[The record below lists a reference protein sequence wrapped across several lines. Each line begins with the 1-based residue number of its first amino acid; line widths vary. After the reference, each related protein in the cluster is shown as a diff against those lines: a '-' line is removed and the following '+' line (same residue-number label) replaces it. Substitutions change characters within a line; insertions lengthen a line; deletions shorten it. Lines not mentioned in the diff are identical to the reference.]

1 MRQTTKLLAAIAASA
16 ACSAALAQDTGFYVG
31 AALGQSSYREACAD
45 FNRVAGTGGNAF
57 TCTRED
63 TAGKLFAGWRFLR
76 YLAAEVSYI
85 DYGEAKATSAV
96 AGAPATG
103 TSKVKAAGISALGIL
118 PVGERF
124 SILGRLGLLETRTRT
139 QVSGAVS
146 GLEDKDETEMHV
158 GIGALYQFSRGRG
171 WGMRLEYE
179 RLNDSKI
186 DLFSL
191 GVQYQF

>member
-1 MRQTTKLLAAIAASA
+1 MTRTKKLLAAIAAWA
-16 ACSAALAQDTGFYVG
+16 ACSPALAQDTGFYAG
-31 AALGQSSYREACAD
+31 AALGQSSYREGCAD
-45 FNRVAGTGGNAF
+45 FNRVAGTGGTAF

-103 TSKVKAAGISALGIL
+103 TTKVKAAGISALGIL

-124 SILGRLGLLETRTRT
+124 SILGRLGLLQVNTRT

-146 GLEDKDETEMHV
+146 GLEDDDETEMHV
-158 GIGALYQFSRGRG
+158 GIGALYQFSGG
-171 WGMRLEYE
+171 WGMRVEYE
-179 RLNDSKI
+179 RLNDTKI

-191 GVQYQF
+191 GVQYRF

>member
-1 MRQTTKLLAAIAASA
+1 MTRTKKLLAAIAAWA
-16 ACSAALAQDTGFYVG
+16 ACSPALAQDTGFYAG
-31 AALGQSSYREACAD
+31 AALGQSSYREGCAD
-45 FNRVAGTGGNAF
+45 FNRVAGTSGTAF

-76 YLAAEVSYI
+76 HLAAEVSYI

-103 TSKVKAAGISALGIL
+103 TTKVKAAGISALGIL

-124 SILGRLGLLETRTRT
+124 SILGRLGLLQVNTRT

-146 GLEDKDETEMHV
+146 GLEDDDETEMHV
-158 GIGALYQFSRGRG
+158 GIGALYQFSGA
-171 WGMRLEYE
+171 WGMRVEYE
-179 RLNDSKI
+179 RLNDTKI

-191 GVQYQF
+191 GVQYRF